1 MTNEM
6 FLGLL
11 NMSLTGS
18 LVILAVLVL
27 RLCLR
32 RAPRVISYCLWAVVL
47 FRLLC
52 PVSFSLPVSLLG
64 AVDAPATKQGTVDY
78 IPDTIL
84 HSESP
89 EVRLPVPQQLNI
101 AINATLP
108 QGEEQLAADEMETR
122 TGIAMIIWGVG
133 VVLMLL
139 YGGISL
145 ALLFFRLAGIETA
158 AISESGRNVVG
169 RTKVYSSS
177 QISTPFVLG
186 IFCPKIFLPKGLTA
200 EETEYILLH
209 EKIHIHRGDHLV
221 RIISWITLC
230 IHWFN
235 PFVWAA
241 FVLSGRDMEM
251 SCDEEVLSRL
261 GGGRR
266 KQYSQSLLNLATGR
280 RIFGGVPLA
289 FGEGDTGSRIRN
301 VLRYRKPKVVVVCA
315 AVIAAVAAAVLL
327 LANPIGGNKQ
337 DSNAP
342 MGGNLPEETMES
354 ENASESEQ
362 KGQSSGQQS
371 ATEGLAGLQ
380 SMDRGE
386 AFTWEVFWEL
396 QRTNPKTL
404 ELYAGYEGAEW
415 REVEYS
421 VDDTLSYYL
430 TDENTGANYQLCVS
444 YEKESDR
451 LDQVILM
458 RDVDEA
464 VRLLYRSETSY
475 TRSEEELAAFLDHIP
490 QLSDWISDYTLPGVK
505 LAPEPYRENLSSY
518 PGVAFWF
525 QGSMPEDVNE
535 ARNIGSDWTTEE
547 WKADLCILRVEG
559 EHFFFEDGKLVD
571 AFLGYNHAG
580 VTETEIVTGCQ
591 EQAVLFL
598 LNGDLYTASEIFEA
612 EESGHPIPEEN
623 YTADIWYVCLAREGA
638 PYGYAVTL
646 NGRYYSK
653 EDAVAF
659 ARSLVFTEKAFTE

>member
-27 RLCLR
+27 RFCLR

-64 AVDAPATKQGTVDY
+64 AIDAPATEQGTVTY

-89 EVRLPVPQQLNI
+89 EVRLPLPQQLNS

-122 TGIAMIIWGVG
+122 TGIAMIIWGMG

-145 ALLFFRLAGIETA
+145 GLLFFRLAGIKTA
-158 AISESGRNVVG
+158 TIPEPERSAVG
-169 RTKVYSSS
+169 RTRVYTSSK
-177 QISTPFVLG
+177 IPTPFVLG
-186 IFCPKIFLPKGLTA
+186 VFQPKIFLPEGLTV

-209 EKIHIHRGDHLV
+209 EKIHIRRGDHLT

-251 SCDEEVLSRL
+251 ACDEEVLSRL

-266 KQYSQSLLNLATGR
+266 KQYSKSLLNLATGR

-301 VLRYRKPKVVVVCA
+301 VLRYQKPKVAAVCV
-315 AVIAAVAAAVLL
+315 AVIAAVTAAVFL
-327 LANPIGGNKQ
+327 LANPAGESGTLS
-337 DSNAP
+337 DS
-342 MGGNLPEETMES
+342 
-354 ENASESEQ
+354 SESNLERESGVGTINDETIVTSEDVQ
-362 KGQSSGQQS
+362 GQQPDV
-371 ATEGLAGLQ
+371 EGLAGLQ
-380 SMDRGE
+380 AMNRGE

-396 QRTNPKTL
+396 QRTKSKTL

-444 YEKESDR
+444 YEKDSDR

-458 RDVDEA
+458 RDMDEA

-475 TRSEEELAAFLDHIP
+475 TRSDEELAAFLDHIP
-490 QLSDWISDYTLPGVK
+490 QLSDWILDYTLPGVK
-505 LAPEPYRENLSSY
+505 LFPEPYRENLGVY

-525 QGSMPEDVNE
+525 QGSMPQEVSE

-559 EHFFFEDGKLVD
+559 DHFFFEDGKLVD
-571 AFLGYNHAG
+571 VFLDYNHAERM
-580 VTETEIVTGCQ
+580 TETEIVTGCQ
-591 EQAVLFL
+591 EQAIIFL
-598 LNGDLYTASEIFEA
+598 LNGDLYTAAEIFEA
-612 EESGHPIPEEN
+612 EESGHPIPEAN

-638 PYGYAVTL
+638 PYGYVVTS
-646 NGRYYSK
+646 RYYSK
-653 EDAVAF
+653 EDAIAF
-659 ARSLVFTEKAFTE
+659 ARSLVFTEAAFTE